1 MKKQSC
7 KLCNKEM
14 INLTRH
20 MYLVHNISLSNVKE
34 ASNIKEFIYMCC
46 ILPIP
51 ATKLIKL
58 MKNKQYI
65 EKYLAFDV
73 ELPWEM
79 KKVFLLYFEKYQQSK
94 CKLLMATVTKH
105 ASDDSSAST
114 NVTQA
119 SKSKSAIK
127 SMEV

>member
-1 MKKQSC
+1 
-7 KLCNKEM
+7 
-14 INLTRH
+14 

-119 SKSKSAIK
+119 SKSKSAIT